1 MPLWAGFLISDV
13 LPRCESLHLEQRDSG
28 AVEETQE
35 KEDDEGGGGGP

>member
-1 MPLWAGFLISDV
+1 MAPCPVDSA
-13 LPRCESLHLEQRDSG
+13 PQPHYLEQRDSG